1 MSIFTLILA
10 SLVALEFFYIMYL
23 ETIATTSATTARV
36 FGMSQEEL
44 EQKSVNTLFK
54 NQGVYNGLIA
64 VLVLIAAFVQPSPVW
79 LRIFM
84 VYIILVAAYGAVTS
98 DPKILFKQGGLAML
112 TLLSLFF

>member
-1 MSIFTLILA
+1 MSVFTLILA

-23 ETIATTSATTARV
+23 ETMATTSATTARA

-44 EQKSVNTLFK
+44 EQSVNTLFK
-54 NQGVYNGLIA
+54 DQGVYNGLIA

-79 LRIFM
+79 LGIFM

-98 DPKILFKQGGLAML
+98 DPKILFK
-112 TLLSLFF
+112 

>member
-1 MSIFTLILA
+1 MSIITLILA
-10 SLVALEFFYIMYL
+10 SLVALEFFYILYL
-23 ETIATTSATTARV
+23 ETIATTSAATARV
-36 FGMSQEEL
+36 FSMSQEEL
-44 EQKSVNTLFK
+44 EQQSVNTLFK

-64 VLVLIAAFVQPSPVW
+64 VLVLIAAFVQSSPV
-79 LRIFM
+79 LLGIFM